1 MKRLTFVL
9 GLFCLLF
16 SSGSI
21 FAADTERDSFETSIY
36 GISEISHFHADPAR
50 MNQLSAETRADI
62 VRAKSVL
69 VNALKAVQD
78 KNGKPQKYLSV
89 ALNKQFPTKQQ
100 FAQSLM
106 DEETSLIA
114 LLVDDFTVSKDE
126 TQVVFHCSVIV
137 SSEGSITAADRSATL
152 QKTGQDWKL
161 ASFKSSAESTEH

>member
-1 MKRLTFVL
+1 MKRLTLVL

-16 SSGSI
+16 SAGSI

-36 GISEISHFHADPAR
+36 GVSEISHFHADPAR
-50 MNQLSAETRADI
+50 MNQLSAETRTDI
-62 VRAKSVL
+62 VQAKSVL
-69 VNALKAVQD
+69 VNALKAIQD

-89 ALNKQFPTKQQ
+89 ALNKKFPTKQL

-114 LLVDDFTVSKDE
+114 LLVDDFTVSKDG
-126 TQVVFHCSVIV
+126 TQVVFRCSVIV

-161 ASFKSSAESTEH
+161 AGIKASAESPEH